1 MKAARNFLG
10 QYDLNDNFTSPRRKI
25 CWKPTSLSGRV
36 EKRAVTW
43 GQKPLLDLTFFIY
56 LVNKMLFLSGKIQG
70 KFRECLW
77 QPCIGFTGIPILGI
91 WPLRLAHKILI
102 WWYFCLFQ
110 SRHCFIVQRWAWRW
124 TKSSD
129 IGQSCSSSL
138 WNAER
143 HVLCLRTLCDIHDI
157 NKINFFRLFIN
168 CIKVANTLCIYPV
181 V

>member
-77 QPCIGFTGIPILGI
+77 QPCIDSQEYQFLEYDHFALP
-91 WPLRLAHKILI
+91 
-102 WWYFCLFQ
+102 
-110 SRHCFIVQRWAWRW
+110 
-124 TKSSD
+124 TKSWSD
-129 IGQSCSSSL
+129 DTFVYSSHDTASSCSGGHGD
-138 WNAER
+138 ER
-143 HVLCLRTLCDIHDI
+143 SPQILAKAVQVHSEML
-157 NKINFFRLFIN
+157 KGMYF
-168 CIKVANTLCIYPV
+168 A
-181 V
+181 